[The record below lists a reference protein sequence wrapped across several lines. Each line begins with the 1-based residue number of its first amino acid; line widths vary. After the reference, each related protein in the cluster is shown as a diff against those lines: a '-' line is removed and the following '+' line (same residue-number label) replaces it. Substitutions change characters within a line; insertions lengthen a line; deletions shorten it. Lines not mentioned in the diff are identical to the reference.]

1 MPRESQGGF
10 DIPVRILI
18 VDAEPVVREG
28 LHALIAGEPDLV
40 PCGQA
45 ASCAEAL
52 GLADATRPE
61 LIVVA
66 ISLRDGSGLRLI
78 KRIKA
83 RNAAVRFL
91 VVSHHAGDLFA
102 KRALRA
108 GALGFVGKDEPN
120 EKIIDAIRHVRAG
133 KLYLSE
139 YIAERLLQ
147 GLVAG
152 PAERSPLETF
162 TNREL
167 QVFDLIRQGH
177 STRDIATHLHV
188 SCKTVETYRCRIRSK
203 MKLGRGGKLAD
214 HAAQWGVPFGQEGD
228 CS

>member
-1 MPRESQGGF
+1 M
-10 DIPVRILI
+10 I
-18 VDAEPVVREG
+18 VDPEPVVREG
-28 LHALIAGEPDLV
+28 LHRLIAGEPDLV
-40 PCGQA
+40 SCGQA

-66 ISLRDGSGLRLI
+66 LALKDGSGLRLI

-83 RNAAVRFL
+83 RNASVRFL
-91 VVSHHAGDLFA
+91 VVSHHAEDLFA
-102 KRALRA
+102 ERALRA
-108 GALGFVGKDEPN
+108 GALGFVGKYEPT
-120 EKIIDAIRHVRAG
+120 EKIIDAIRRVGEG

-152 PAERSPLETF
+152 PVEHSPVETF
-162 TNREL
+162 TTREL
-167 QVFDLIRQGH
+167 QVFDLIRQGQT
-177 STRDIATHLHV
+177 TRQIAAHLHV
-188 SCKTVETYRCRIRSK
+188 GNKTVETYRRRIRT
-203 MKLGRGGKLAD
+203 KLNIRRGDKLAD
-214 HAAQWGVPFGQEGD
+214 HATRWASRSGPERG